1 MKHVISLFDFNAGEL
16 RKLFELAS
24 ELKARL
30 LNGERPALLPG
41 RVLTQVF
48 EKPSLRTRVS
58 FEAAIIHLGGTSI
71 FLSGKDAGL
80 HGRESLP
87 DVARV
92 LTDYSDAVVL
102 RTFSHE
108 LIQEFSEYSS
118 CPVINGLSDRN
129 HPCQALTDIF
139 TIQEVFGA
147 DHSRKIVFV
156 GDGNNVANSLAVA
169 AALLKIPFTLAAP
182 EEYQL
187 PDEFLAQLEL
197 FVPGAEIEQTA
208 DPHKA
213 VRDAGV
219 IYTDVWASMGQESER
234 EERKKVFAPYQVNA
248 KLFQAAPG
256 DCRFMHCLPA
266 HRGEEVTDDIID
278 GPQSLVFP
286 QAENRMHLAKGL
298 LVWLLGEVQGP
309 GSRVQGQKSQES
321 RDKSQVPEED
331 RDV

>member
-1 MKHVISLFDFNAGEL
+1 MKHVISLFDFNAEDL
-16 RKLFELAS
+16 RTIFETTA

-30 LNGERPALLPG
+30 LKGERPVLLPG

-108 LIQEFSEYSS
+108 LIQEFAGYSS

-139 TIQEVFGA
+139 TIQEIFGA

-187 PDEFLAQLEL
+187 PEDFLSQLQNY
-197 FVPGAEIEQTA
+197 VPHAEVEQTT
-208 DPHKA
+208 DPYEA

-234 EERKKVFAPYQVNA
+234 DERKAIFAPYQVNA
-248 KLFQAAPG
+248 KLFAAAPK

-266 HRGEEVTDDIID
+266 HRGEEVTDDVID
-278 GPQSLVFP
+278 GDRSLVFP
-286 QAENRMHLAKGL
+286 QADNRMHLAKGL
-298 LVWLLGEVQGP
+298 LVWLLGSTTV
-309 GSRVQGQKSQES
+309 
-321 RDKSQVPEED
+321 
-331 RDV
+331 